1 MKKWFK
7 HYRLPIAGA
16 LTGALAG
23 YAYWKFIGCTTGSC
37 AITSRPLNSTLYF
50 AVLGMLLFSLFQK
63 NKKTDSHAQ

>member
-7 HYRLPIAGA
+7 HNRLPIAGA

-23 YAYWKFIGCTTGSC
+23 YVYWKFIGCTTGSC

>member
-7 HYRLPIAGA
+7 HNWLLIAGA

-37 AITSRPLNSTLYF
+37 AITSRPLNSSLYF

-63 NKKTDSHAQ
+63 NKKTDTHAQ